1 MTTKLFLTNKDI
13 NNLANQARIQI
24 DELRKH
30 QKTFEPFKKYKVYPV
45 PRGGIPAAYALGSH
59 MPVIVVDD
67 PAEADIIF
75 DDIIDSGTTRE
86 KYKKQYPNKP
96 FLALINKQHIDDQ
109 LKYKGQ
115 WIVFPWEGK
124 HEDDTGTIDDNI
136 RRLLQFVEP
145 DPYREGLHETPKR
158 VAKAWE
164 FWTKGYKED
173 PANVLK
179 VFKDG
184 SENYDEMITVKDIP
198 FYSHCEHH
206 MAPFFGTCT
215 ISYIPDGRIVGLSK
229 LARLSDMYARRL
241 QVQERLTSQI
251 SDAIMEH
258 LNPKGVGVMVKARH
272 MCMESR
278 GTCKQG
284 HHTITTSLR
293 GVMKEAGPRMEFLK
307 ACE

>member
-1 MTTKLFLTNKDI
+1 MGTYINAKRLNELSKKVETLINADRALKLFG
-13 NNLANQARIQI
+13 
-24 DELRKH
+24 
-30 QKTFEPFKKYKVYPV
+30 V
-45 PRGGIPAAYALGSH
+45 PRGGIIPAYSVASH
-59 MPVIVVDD
+59 SKLLTVTEDHN
-67 PAEADIIF
+67 EADIII
-75 DDIIDSGTTRE
+75 DDIIDSGATR
-86 KYKKQYPNKP
+86 KHWNSIYPNKP
-96 FLALINKQHIDDQ
+96 FFALIDHSDASLREKQ
-109 LKYKGQ
+109 G
-115 WIVFPWEGK
+115 WVTFFWEK
-124 HEDDTGTIDDNI
+124 SVENSIDDNI

-145 DPYREGLHETPKR
+145 DPHREGLHETPKR

-173 PANVLK
+173 PANILK

-241 QVQERLTSQI
+241 QVQERFTSQI
-251 SDAIMEH
+251 SDALMEH
-258 LNPKGVGVMVKARH
+258 LEPKGVGVMVKARH